1 MKFKFL
7 NIFFKEKVEAV
18 PEKVE
23 AVPFFEEN
31 ETIMIMKME
40 KVNIKALAGTTM
52 EAGKVYTVSEESSK
66 ILIKNNRAV
75 AAKDSEKVGKIYSY
89 PQKKEGGIT
98 D

>member
-7 NIFFKEKVEAV
+7 NIFFKKKVKAEKLG
-18 PEKVE
+18 

-31 ETIMIMKME
+31 ETTIKMK
-40 KVNIKALAGTTM
+40 KVNIKALAGNSM
-52 EAGKVYTVSEESSK
+52 VPGKVYTVSEESSK
-66 ILIKNNRAV
+66 FLIKNNRAV
-75 AAKDSEKVGKIYSY
+75 AAKDSEKVGKVYSH